1 MTDGDR
7 MDGAHRP
14 GPAGWLRSVVVVEDS
29 PGRPVRVVQ
38 GQREEPAVHQMAA
51 RPLQALRRH
60 GPQEEGEVMG
70 KPYTNQ
76 EQYDKDRK
84 AEKRLNSPRVRRQ
97 ESRLMA
103 PEARRARK
111 AAGGK

>member
-1 MTDGDR
+1 M
-7 MDGAHRP
+7 
-14 GPAGWLRSVVVVEDS
+14 
-29 PGRPVRVVQ
+29 
-38 GQREEPAVHQMAA
+38 
-51 RPLQALRRH
+51 
-60 GPQEEGEVMG
+60 EGVTEMG